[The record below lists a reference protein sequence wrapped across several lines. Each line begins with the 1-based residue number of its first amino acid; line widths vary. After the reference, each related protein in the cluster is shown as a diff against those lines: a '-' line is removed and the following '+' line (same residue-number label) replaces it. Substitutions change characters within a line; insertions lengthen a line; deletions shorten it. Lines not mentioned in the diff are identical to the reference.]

1 MNTEIPKILN
11 NQSIEKTL
19 TNNKELPQNIEAE
32 QNVLGSILYDNESF
46 DKISESIMDKH
57 FYDPLHK
64 KIFSSCSKLINRG
77 QLASP
82 ITLKAFFTE
91 DEINFS
97 ELESNRN
104 YLQNLIDGV
113 GNFSAIKDYAQEIKE
128 CFFRRELIRIGSEMI
143 NDASDLR
150 IEDVSEKQIEQAE
163 SKLYG
168 LAENGLL
175 EQGPKNFEAVLTN
188 TLKQIDTTLK
198 HDGNLSGLDTGL
210 IDLNSKLGG
219 LHASDLLIIAGRP
232 GMGKTA
238 LATNIAF
245 HVASQDNKIKPIP
258 VLFFSLEMSSVQLA
272 TRILSE
278 RSNIDSEHLR
288 TGKNLNESAYSKL
301 IKANTNIYEA
311 PFYIDETPAISISQ
325 IASRSRRL
333 KRQLDGNLGLI
344 VVDYIQLIMGQ
355 NKKIEN
361 RVQELS
367 AITRGLKAIAKEL
380 NIPVI
385 ALSQLSRAVEQRE
398 DKRPNLA
405 DLRESGSIEQDA
417 DVVMFVFRED
427 YYLDKMEPI
436 RKSGETEE
444 QHNERF
450 QNWKSYLEKVHGQA
464 QVIIAKQRHGPIGT
478 INLSFTDRITKFG
491 NLIRNDNIPDGF

>member
-1 MNTEIPKILN
+1 MPSEIQK
-11 NQSIEKTL
+11 IEKKNEL
-19 TNNKELPQNIEAE
+19 GKNFLNDKELPQNIEAE
-32 QNVLGSILYDNESF
+32 QNVLGSILFDNEIF
-46 DKISESIMDKH
+46 DKISESIKENH

-64 KIFSSCSKLINRG
+64 KIFSSCVKLINRG

-82 ITLKAFFTE
+82 ITLKAFFSE

-128 CFFRRELIRIGSEMI
+128 CFIRRELIRIGSEMI
-143 NDASDLR
+143 KNASDLKV
-150 IEDVSEKQIEQAE
+150 EDISEKQIEQAE

-175 EQGPKNFEAVLTN
+175 EQGPKNFDHVLTD
-188 TLKQIDTTLK
+188 TIKQIDTTLK

-245 HVASQDNKIKPIP
+245 HVASPDNKITPKP
-258 VLFFSLEMSSVQLA
+258 VLFFSLEMSSIQLA

-311 PFYIDETPAISISQ
+311 PFYIDETPAISIAQ

-333 KRQLDGNLGLI
+333 KRQLNGNLGLV

-355 NKKIEN
+355 NKNNEN

-367 AITRGLKAIAKEL
+367 SITRGLKAIAKEL

-427 YYLDKMEPI
+427 YYLDKMEPM
-436 RKSGETEE
+436 RKSAETEE
-444 QHNERF
+444 QHNERH

-478 INLSFTDRITKFG
+478 VNLSFTDRITKFG
-491 NLIRNDNIPDGF
+491 NLIRNDNIPEGF